1 MNEQDATNNK
11 NDDDVSGHKMSHRA
25 DAESAEGD
33 DDVSGHKMSH
43 RADAESAE
51 GDDDVSGHVYVETPK
66 DITSRGV

>member
-11 NDDDVSGHKMSHRA
+11 N
-25 DAESAEGD
+25 D